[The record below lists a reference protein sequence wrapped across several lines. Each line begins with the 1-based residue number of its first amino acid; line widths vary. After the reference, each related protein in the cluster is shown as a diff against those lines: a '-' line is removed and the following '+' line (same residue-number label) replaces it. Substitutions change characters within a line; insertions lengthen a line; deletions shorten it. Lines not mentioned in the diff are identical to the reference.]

1 MTRGQRINTVTK
13 TELVNRLT
21 TANNVPRFNI
31 SEDVSLLRL
40 LGHAMYYGLVTDDEV
55 TETVPRNE
63 TTLPCYLFTVLLDK
77 NDRERMDKY
86 VDASS
91 EAFRRGTLIL
101 NRVAQQMCGPRLPGG
116 KVSSFDVP
124 VCRLRFED
132 GPVLRAMKEFVG
144 LFDYTHGI
152 EDCSLKHAFMPGRF
166 PDSEQNVHVSRVL
179 STDLLPTSTSWEVMK
194 NVMIGGCST
203 GWDNAINRM
212 MTRFYGNVK
221 VQAMKN
227 VKKAIKGYLN
237 VVPLHTPYARDALV
251 DSTLFRLRPLI
262 VHDDDWEMA
271 MAFRLPLVNEPD
283 FFMPKDAEW
292 SNDVFL
298 IHLFL
303 SRFGVDERS
312 YLPVGSMGRQYT
324 YLDGKIASNLLD
336 GAKQRSTEFNKKVAL
351 AKFLAVPGIQEKE
364 REALAEKRINED
376 AKRSTT
382 RKNKII
388 SDKEA
393 LRRAKF
399 DETEASRILMLDTAD
414 PEMPKTPTLG
424 ELIGVTPELFNARRK
439 QIVKDIRKRNKE
451 KVSSKSFLTE
461 KERQRFKKA
470 AKHRKK
476 IGYGKM
482 DMETRYDSL
491 ETDTFGLRV
500 VLKTRVDTKK
510 FVVPITGPVAKVLE
524 VKRPRKER
532 ISKKEREIRAMNASE
547 EPQLTDPALRNGI
560 VVGIDEGRAKLL
572 TSACLKKHAREEFA
586 TRTTN
591 PKSIINEPQG
601 NCDYENDE
609 WKSTTL
615 TRNKYNAFT
624 KLKIRRKWE
633 TDRIKANPALRTAYD
648 ALSLGSLHTCD
659 PGAWD
664 TRLLAET
671 AHHSVLRADLFG
683 DKERER
689 WKMIAFRKKKA
700 CLDRAVG
707 DFISLALKGE
717 TKDRPLVIG
726 IGDAA
731 FPPNGPRGEIAVP
744 TSRLAAAYK
753 RAFARVRRTGRRV
766 AVLPISEHY
775 TTKACCDCGSTTEPP
790 NVKRTWNTREGD
802 KITKYGESRRL
813 RCCKICTPIGKLRDR
828 DVQAARNMHRA
839 TVALINGRARPAHLC
854 RAAHVVIEPIVV
866 PGPSDGCFFC
876 HMPHG

>member
-1 MTRGQRINTVTK
+1 MTRGQRAYTVTK
-13 TELVNRLT
+13 AELINRLT
-21 TANNVPRFNI
+21 TANNVPRFEI

-40 LGHAMYYGLVTDDEV
+40 LGHAMYYGIVTDDEV
-55 TETVPRNE
+55 AETVPRNE

-77 NDRERMDKY
+77 NDRERIDKY

-124 VCRLRFED
+124 VCRPRFED

-166 PDSEQNVHVSRVL
+166 PNLNVHVSRVL

-212 MTRFYGNVK
+212 MTRFYGNIK

-237 VVPLHTPYARDALV
+237 VVPLHTPYAREALV

-271 MAFRLPLVNEPD
+271 MAFRLPLTNEPD

-303 SRFGVDERS
+303 TRFGVEERS
-312 YLPVGSMGRQYT
+312 YLPIGSMGRQYT
-324 YLDGKIASNLLD
+324 YLDGKIASNLLT
-336 GAKQRSTEFNKKVAL
+336 GAKQLSTEFDQKVAL
-351 AKFLAVPGIQEKE
+351 AKFLAIPGIREKE
-364 REALAEKRINED
+364 RAIIAEKRIKED

-382 RKNKII
+382 RKNI
-388 SDKEA
+388 SVKEA
-393 LRRAKF
+393 QRRAKF
-399 DETEASRILMLDTAD
+399 DEAEASRLSMLDTANSEV
-414 PEMPKTPTLG
+414 PRTPTLG

-451 KVSSKSFLTE
+451 KVTSKSFLTE
-461 KERQRFKKA
+461 KDRQRFKKA

-482 DMETRYDSL
+482 DTETRYDSL
-491 ETDTFGLRV
+491 ETDSFGLRLV
-500 VLKTRVDTKK
+500 IKTRVDTKK
-510 FVVPITGPVAKVLE
+510 FVSPITGPVAKVPE
-524 VKRPRKER
+524 VKRPKKER
-532 ISKKEREIRAMNASE
+532 VSKKEREIRAMNASE
-547 EPQLTDPALRNGI
+547 EPPQSTDPALKNGI

-572 TSACLKKHAREEFA
+572 TTSCMKKSTKEKSATITDPL
-586 TRTTN
+586 TN
-591 PKSIINEPQG
+591 SKPIILTEPQE
-601 NCDYENDE
+601 NCDYENDD

-615 TRNKYNAFT
+615 TRNRYNAFT

-633 TDRIKANPALRTAYD
+633 SERIKANPTLRTAYD

-671 AHHSVLRADLFG
+671 THHDVLRADLFG

-717 TKDRPLVIG
+717 TKDRPLVVG

-744 TSRLAAAYK
+744 TSKLAAAYK
-753 RAFARVRRTGRRV
+753 RAFARLRRTGRRV
-766 AVLPISEHY
+766 AVFPISENY

-790 NVKRTWNTREGD
+790 TVQRTWSTREG
-802 KITKYGESRRL
+802 TRMTANGESRRL

-828 DVQAARNMHRA
+828 DVQAARNMQRA

-854 RAAHVVIEPIVV
+854 RAAHVVVEPIVV
-866 PGPSDGCFFC
+866 PGLSDG
-876 HMPHG
+876 